1 MIKLKEKSIFYQ
13 RILELS
19 KQQGKSLNSIER
31 ELSFPRNALSNYK
44 NGNYPRGDRLIK
56 LSHYFNVEPEFL
68 LGENYNA
75 INDDTEEMFKNLKF
89 QQKLYMSKK
98 SIEWLF
104 QTIDLPSSLKTV
116 NNYDKKE
123 IAYDRKENN

>member
-19 KQQGKSLNSIER
+19 KHQGKSLNSIES

-44 NGNYPRGDRLIK
+44 NGTYPRGDRLIK

-68 LGENYNA
+68 LGENYKT
-75 INDDTEEMFKNLKF
+75 INDDTEEIFKSLEF
-89 QQKLYMSKK
+89 QQKLYISKK

-104 QTIDLPSSLKTV
+104 EIIDLPSSEKNINHH
-116 NNYDKKE
+116 NNVKNK
-123 IAYDRKENN
+123 I